1 MGGGRAP
8 EIRGPALMINMIR
21 QRARAV
27 VLGLLILI
35 LGLMFLVRL
44 PFLVVSGLEGQPVLY
59 LPVYQQR
66 SFSLNYTHS
75 VHKSQVWENFLP
87 GPGDLMVI
95 ISTSFDTLGVGI
107 PFLPAEGKLV
117 NDGGRFILTGINRH
131 FQEINLVVMP
141 DAGQAL
147 VCREK
152 RYDFT
157 RYFTPGSS
165 ICLRIARCSPG
176 EVLWQLFANRGELL
190 V

>member
-8 EIRGPALMINMIR
+8 EIRGPASMRNMIR

-35 LGLMFLVRL
+35 LALMFLVRL
-44 PFLVVSGLEGQPVLY
+44 PFLVVSGHEGQPALY
-59 LPVYQQR
+59 LPVYHQR

-75 VHKSQVWENFLP
+75 VHKSQVWENFSP
-87 GPGDLMVI
+87 GPADIMILT
-95 ISTSFDTLGVGI
+95 STSFDSLGVGI
-107 PFLPAEGKLV
+107 PFLPGEGKLV
-117 NDGGRFILTGINRH
+117 NEGGRFILTGINRH
-131 FQEINLVVMP
+131 FQEINLAVMP
-141 DAGQAL
+141 NAGQAL
-147 VCREK
+147 VCRDK
-152 RYDFT
+152 RYDFN

-165 ICLRIARCSPG
+165 ICLRIVRFSPG